1 MYAIRVGAGGEVL
14 EAVFSADVP
23 AAEALRALSQA
34 SVLAEA
40 GGIAHAFCDVRE
52 VDGGLTHGSLQVI
65 AASFHGRSAPD
76 QRVAVVCNQRQLP
89 LARHFAR
96 LAHAGEEFGV
106 FTREADA
113 RAWLESV
120 RATSLAETALRHM
133 KAIMSAADP
142 VPAVSVGRRN
152 SA

>member
-89 LARHFAR
+89 LARRCQPRPMTCPPFTKTTPTIGF
-96 LAHAGEEFGV
+96 GEV
-106 FTREADA
+106 A
-113 RAWLESV
+113 
-120 RATSLAETALRHM
+120 
-133 KAIMSAADP
+133 P
-142 VPAVSVGRRN
+142 
-152 SA
+152 